1 MHTPV
6 LLKEVIKF
14 LDPKPGE
21 FVIDGTINGGG
32 HAKEVYKKISPGGT
46 LIGIDWDLEIIKE
59 TAEKLTSHES
69 EVILICDNYAHAI
82 DTLIKK
88 EVKADGLFLDL
99 GFSTNQLE
107 NSGRGFSFLKDE
119 PLLMTYSRE
128 SKPVMDIIK
137 EKNEEEL
144 ADIIF
149 KLGGERR
156 SRKIAK
162 AIKSEKNIK
171 TSKQLADIVKQV
183 VSKGYERGRIHPAT
197 RTFQSLRIYA
207 NDELNNLENA
217 LKKVSRLV
225 KKGGRIVILS
235 FHSLEDKLVKSYF
248 KNYAQEKTLEI
259 LTKKPVEPTRDEIK
273 INPRSRSA
281 KLRAARII

>member
-1 MHTPV
+1 
-6 LLKEVIKF
+6 
-14 LDPKPGE
+14 
-21 FVIDGTINGGG
+21 
-32 HAKEVYKKISPGGT
+32 
-46 LIGIDWDLEIIKE
+46 
-59 TAEKLTSHES
+59 
-69 EVILICDNYAHAI
+69 
-82 DTLIKK
+82 
-88 EVKADGLFLDL
+88 
-99 GFSTNQLE
+99 
-107 NSGRGFSFLKDE
+107 
-119 PLLMTYSRE
+119 MTYSRE